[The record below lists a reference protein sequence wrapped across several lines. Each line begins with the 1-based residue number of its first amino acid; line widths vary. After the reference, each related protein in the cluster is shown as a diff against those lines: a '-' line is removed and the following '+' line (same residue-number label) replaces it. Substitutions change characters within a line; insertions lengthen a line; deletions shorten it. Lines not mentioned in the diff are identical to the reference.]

1 MVTVVLMSGREG
13 VVTVVLMSGRE
24 GVVTVVL
31 MSDWWRGSGDCGVD
45 V

>member
-1 MVTVVLMSGREG
+1 MVTVVLMSRG
-13 VVTVVLMSGRE
+13 E

-31 MSDWWRGSGDCGVD
+31 MSDWWRGSGDYCVD